1 MIITQ
6 IRTHKFSMAQYE
18 QLEIT
23 ATVQVDTEELLLGK
37 PITQAGIDSCVV
49 VANTLLD
56 DVLRA
61 DIDRADETSTTPE
74 DSTYVHAW
82 KDSL

>member
-1 MIITQ
+1 MIITRT
-6 IRTHKFSMAQYE
+6 RTHKFSMAQYE
-18 QLEIT
+18 QLEIS
-23 ATVQVDTEELLLGK
+23 ATVQVDTEELLGDGPK
-37 PITQAGIDSCVV
+37 TAQDIAMAVEAV
-49 VANTLLD
+49 NRLLD
-56 DVLRA
+56 DVLQP

>member
-6 IRTHKFSMAQYE
+6 SRTHKFSMAQYE
-18 QLEIT
+18 QLELS
-23 ATVQVDTEELLLGK
+23 ATVQVDTEELELG
-37 PITQAGIDSCVV
+37 PGQSVYDAV
-49 VANTLLD
+49 NTLLD
-56 DVLRA
+56 GVLQA
-61 DIDRADETSTTPE
+61 DLDRADETSTTPD